1 MLVAGCAAALL
12 AASALRSSGGADEQ
26 ALSAADGT
34 TSTASSPFAVG
45 WVPPGFEPFVAG
57 MGTAVPLWGDD
68 SSGTDEPFTV
78 LAPPDRDDPAA
89 LVVVSVTGYAGY
101 QGGFAQASA
110 GFPGDPAWFEVGG
123 RQAIFTERR
132 RLPGTSDADE
142 DEDEDETVSEIVVD
156 RGEDLAVRV
165 VGRHPRA
172 ELAAMASGARPQG
185 RSQAPEVDPPEGLDV
200 VGRVDTDLV
209 LALQAAAQPG
219 IDEVPGPT
227 SAHGAAWERE
237 GSTLAVLTVPGAA
250 GDLPALVAQPI
261 LSRGTTV
268 RELAVDGSPAVL
280 VERTYDDCADAPC
293 EVHART
299 TVSATSSGDLL
310 IVRATGELPVVTS
323 EELVRVAASV
333 STTDPKA
340 WDAFVVEAAGGPGL
354 HADRGTVEVARGTQ
368 GTTEWLL
375 QTTTV
380 AADGS
385 LEPGPRDGGDLG
397 ADPCLKTSVGR
408 RVCASSGISAVAW
421 GTLQFTH
428 AEPDPALG
436 GFLVV
441 TSTIEAASM
450 RATAGDEVATTT
462 LVRLPGTVPRW
473 AGVAFVARPGLLT
486 CGPTPA
492 DTPLDVMRVELLDAA
507 GAPLLCLG

>member
-12 AASALRSSGGADEQ
+12 AASTLRSSGGADEQ

-34 TSTASSPFAVG
+34 TSTVSSPFAVG
-45 WVPPGFEPFVAG
+45 WVPPGFEPSVAG
-57 MGTAVPLWGDD
+57 MGTAMPLWGDD
-68 SSGTDEPFTV
+68 SFGTDEPFTV

-110 GFPGDPAWFEVGG
+110 GFPGDPAWFEVSG

-132 RLPGTSDADE
+132 GLPGSADE
-142 DEDEDETVSEIVVD
+142 DVDEDETVSEIVVD
-156 RGEDLAVRV
+156 RDEDLAVRV
-165 VGRHPRA
+165 VGRRSRA
-172 ELAAMASGARPQG
+172 DLAAMTSGARPHG
-185 RSQAPEVDPPEGLDV
+185 RSRAPEVDPPRGLTV
-200 VGRVDTDLV
+200 VGGVDTDLV

-219 IDEVPGPT
+219 TDEVPGPA
-227 SAHGAAWERE
+227 SAHSAAWGRE
-237 GSTLAVLTVPGAA
+237 GSTLVILTVPGAA
-250 GDLPALVAQPI
+250 GDLAAVVAQP
-261 LSRGTTV
+261 LFSRGTTV
-268 RELAVDGSPAVL
+268 GDLSVDGRPAVL
-280 VERTYDDCADAPC
+280 VEQTYVDCADPPC

-299 TVSATSSGDLL
+299 VVSATSSGDLL
-310 IVRATGELPVVTS
+310 IVRATGELPIVTS

-333 STTDPKA
+333 GTTDSEA
-340 WDAFVVEAAGGPGL
+340 WDAFVVEAGGGPGL
-354 HADRGTVEVARGTQ
+354 HADRGAVEVARGTQ

-375 QTTTV
+375 QTTRV

-385 LEPGPRDGGDLG
+385 LEPGPRDGGELG

-408 RVCASSGISAVAW
+408 RVCATSGISAVAW
-421 GTLQFTH
+421 GTLQYTEP
-428 AEPDPALG
+428 APDPALG
-436 GFLVV
+436 GFFVV

-473 AGVAFVARPGLLT
+473 AGVAFVARPGHTT

-492 DTPLDVMRVELLDAA
+492 DTPLAVMRVELLDAA
-507 GAPLLCLG
+507 GAPVLCLG